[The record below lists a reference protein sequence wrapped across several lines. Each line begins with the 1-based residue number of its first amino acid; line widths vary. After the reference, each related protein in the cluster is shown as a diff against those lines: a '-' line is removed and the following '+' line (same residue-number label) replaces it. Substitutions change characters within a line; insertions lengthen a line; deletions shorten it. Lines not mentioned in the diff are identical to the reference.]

1 MDFKWNIIKELPEQY
16 FKLNSGTSIVV
27 LCTGLYEIVVHYT
40 CACSTNGQGNANVDL
55 LLDGNVVARNYHG
68 SNANFMISYT
78 FWHIEKIQA
87 NQTIN
92 IRYFSNATCNADEA
106 GNYITIVKKS

>member
-1 MDFKWNIIKELPEQY
+1 MDFKWNIIKELPEKY

-27 LCTGLYEIVVHYT
+27 LCTGLYEILVHYT
-40 CACSTNGQGNANVDL
+40 CTCSTHGQGNANVDI
-55 LLDGNVVARNYHG
+55 LLDGSVVARNYHG
-68 SNANFMISYT
+68 SNTGYHISYT
-78 FWHIEKIQA
+78 FSHIEKIQA

-92 IRYFSNATCNADEA
+92 IRYLSNSGSVADEA